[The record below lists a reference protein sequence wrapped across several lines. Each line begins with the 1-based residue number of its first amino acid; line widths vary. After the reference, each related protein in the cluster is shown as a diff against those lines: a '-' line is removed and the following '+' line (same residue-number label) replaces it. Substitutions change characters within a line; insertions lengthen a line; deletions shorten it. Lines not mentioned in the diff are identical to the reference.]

1 MQSAPWISYLSS
13 LEEIM
18 APTVTGLHH
27 VTAIAGDPQAN
38 LDFYAGVLGL
48 RLVKRTVNF
57 DDPGTYHFYY
67 GDDYGAPGTVLTFF
81 PWGGSPRRRRAA
93 RGTPGLGQA
102 TTISFAVPLGSLPF
116 WQSRLAALGVE
127 ASAPVD
133 RFGDTAV
140 ILKDP
145 DGITLELVAAQ
156 DDRPG
161 YPTAQIPAEAAIR
174 GFHSVLLTVEGY
186 QQTADVLEGTLG
198 FRRVA
203 RDDKRTRFAAGD
215 ECPGTFVDVAALPT
229 GRPGSMGVGIVHHVA
244 FRVPDD
250 ETHGEMRS
258 SLVDAG
264 MNVTP
269 IIDRQYFHSV
279 YLREPGGVLFEI
291 ATDNPG
297 FLRDEPLDSLG
308 HTLKLPAWF
317 EEQRGALEQVLP
329 AVRVPEPFAEER
341 RV

>member
-1 MQSAPWISYLSS
+1 MTPA
-13 LEEIM
+13 
-18 APTVTGLHH
+18 VTGIHH
-27 VTAIAGDPQAN
+27 ITAIAGDPQRN
-38 LDFYAGVLGL
+38 LDFYAGILGL

-67 GDDYGAPGTVLTFF
+67 GDAYGAPGTVLTFF
-81 PWGGSPRRRRAA
+81 PWGGSPRSGRVS
-93 RGTPGLGQA
+93 RGIPGLGQA
-102 TTISFAVPLGSLPF
+102 TTISFSVPSGALPF

-127 ASAPVD
+127 VSRPVD
-133 RFGDTAV
+133 RFGHRAV
-140 ILKDP
+140 LLKDP
-145 DGITLELVAAQ
+145 DGISLALVAAE

-161 YPTAQIPAEAAIR
+161 YPTAQVPAEAAIR

-186 QQTADVLEGTLG
+186 RQTADVLEGTLG
-198 FRRVA
+198 FRAVA
-203 RDDKRTRFAAGD
+203 RSDNHTRFAAGD
-215 ECPGTFVDVAALPT
+215 GGPGTYVDVAALPT
-229 GRPGSMGVGIVHHVA
+229 GRPGAMGVGAVHHVA

-250 ETHGEMRS
+250 EAHGEMRS
-258 SLVDAG
+258 SLVDSG

-269 IIDRQYFHSV
+269 IMDREYFHSV
-279 YLREPGGVLFEI
+279 YFREPGGVLFEI

-317 EEQRGALEQVLP
+317 EEQRGVLEQVLP
-329 AVRVPEPFAEER
+329 AVRVPEPFPEER

>member
-1 MQSAPWISYLSS
+1 
-13 LEEIM
+13 M

-27 VTAIAGDPQAN
+27 VTAIAGEPQAN
-38 LDFYAGVLGL
+38 LDFYAGILGL

-67 GDDYGAPGTVLTFF
+67 GDDYGGPGTVLTFF
-81 PWGGSPRRRRAA
+81 PWDGSPRRGRAA
-93 RGTPGLGQA
+93 RGSPGLGQA
-102 TTISFAVPLGSLPF
+102 TTISFSVPPGSLPF
-116 WQSRLAALGVE
+116 WQSRLAALGAE

-133 RFGDTAV
+133 RFGDKA
-140 ILKDP
+140 ILLRDP
-145 DGITLELVAAQ
+145 DGIALELVATE
-156 DDRPG
+156 DSRSG

-186 QQTADVLEGTLG
+186 QQTADVLESTLG
-198 FRRVA
+198 FRTVA

-215 ECPGTFVDVAALPT
+215 EGPGTFVDVAALPT
-229 GRPGSMGVGIVHHVA
+229 GRPGAMGVGAVHHVA

-250 ETHGEMRS
+250 EAHGEMRS

-279 YLREPGGVLFEI
+279 YFREPGGVLFEI

-297 FLRDEPLDSLG
+297 FLRDEPLDLLG

-317 EEQRGALEQVLP
+317 EEQRGVLEQVLP
-329 AVRVPEPFAEER
+329 AVRVPEPFTEER